1 MKTKSLLFL
10 ALALVLSLCLALV
23 ACDDKNGGQDNGVGD
38 NTVTTVKELSA
49 ENGVSASGTFE
60 SGSAL
65 KAEHHTSDS
74 EQGKAAIA
82 AIDKPYDS
90 AKIAVFDI
98 SVSKNGEKVQ
108 PNGKVKVTMPKPF
121 EADVY
126 VTYHIKGDNTAEEL
140 ETAIDGNNISFE
152 TTSFSYFVVTTEK
165 VAHRTKLNYKGVWA
179 PSETGKP
186 VDITEYF
193 KNGHMIDKAGD
204 SFTIA
209 DAVEA
214 DTALKLCANFDNYK
228 YDVRAREALGFL
240 FGQDRKFEF
249 CAEFRVGSPTGPAIA
264 KWHGYDI
271 YSHEWEKTYDDGKTV
286 SWKQYYYLNFIGEV
300 HPELEYIKF
309 ASVKNVDGY
318 TDENGGW
325 ISEEDALDVYVVRTV
340 VGISEGAKS
349 HLTSAAPY
357 GVTKI
362 PDEATNVRTSS
373 SPGFPRYWWYF
384 YVEERFST
392 HWLLINGNVKATVFN
407 GRGEFVQSGYNMKLK
422 FDYDE
427 KLDNGFS
434 ENRLNRYFILLE
446 EDGVENP
453 ECRMD
458 ILFLQNP

>member
-1 MKTKSLLFL
+1 MKKISKLIAFV
-10 ALALVLSLCLALV
+10 LVLVLGVILV
-23 ACDDKNGGQDNGVGD
+23 ACGNKGGGGD
-38 NTVTTVKELSA
+38 NTATTVNELTA
-49 ENGVSASGTFE
+49 ESGVSASGTFE
-60 SGSAL
+60 GGSKL
-65 KAEHHTSDS
+65 KAEAHTADS
-74 EQGKAAIA
+74 EKGRAAIS
-82 AIDKPYDS
+82 AIDKSYDS
-90 AKIAVFDI
+90 ARVAVFDI
-98 SVSKNGEKVQ
+98 TLTKGGEKVQ
-108 PNGKVKVTMPKPF
+108 PSGKVKITMPKPF
-121 EADVY
+121 EADEY
-126 VTYHIKGDNTAEEL
+126 VTYHVKGDVVEEL
-140 ETAIDGNNISFE
+140 ETAVVGDKISFE
-152 TTSFSYFVVTTEK
+152 TTSFSYFVITTNK
-165 VAHRTKLNYKGVWA
+165 VMHRTKLNYKGVWA
-179 PSETGKP
+179 PSATGEP

-193 KNGHMIDKAGD
+193 KDPLMIDKEGD
-204 SFTIA
+204 AYKMA
-209 DAVEA
+209 DVVEE
-214 DTALKLCANFDNYK
+214 DTALKLCSNPDNYK
-228 YDVRAREALGFL
+228 YEARARDKIGYL
-240 FGQDRKFEF
+240 FARGTEDWEF
-249 CAEFRVGSPTGPAIA
+249 CAEIRAGSPTGPAIA
-264 KWHGYDI
+264 KWQGYDI
-271 YSHEWEKTYDDGKTV
+271 YSHEWRKTYDDGTTV

-325 ISEEDALDVYVVRTV
+325 ISEKDALDVYVVRTV
-340 VGISEGAKS
+340 VGISEGVRS
-349 HLTSAAPY
+349 HLTPAASY
-357 GVTKI
+357 GVIKI

-392 HWLLINGNVKATVFN
+392 HWLLINGNVRATVFN

>member
-1 MKTKSLLFL
+1 MKKISKLIAFV
-10 ALALVLSLCLALV
+10 LVLVLGVILV
-23 ACDDKNGGQDNGVGD
+23 ACGNKGGGD
-38 NTVTTVKELSA
+38 NTAATVNELTA
-49 ENGVSASGTFE
+49 ESGVSASGTFE
-60 SGSAL
+60 GGSKL
-65 KAEHHTSDS
+65 KAEAHTAES
-74 EQGKAAIA
+74 EKGRAAIS

-90 AKIAVFDI
+90 ARVAVFDI
-98 SVSKNGEKVQ
+98 TLTKGGEKVQ
-108 PNGKVKVTMPKPF
+108 PSGKVKITMPKPF
-121 EADVY
+121 EADEY
-126 VTYHIKGDNTAEEL
+126 VTYHVKGDVVEEL
-140 ETAIDGNNISFE
+140 ETAVVGDKISFE
-152 TTSFSYFVVTTEK
+152 TTSFSYFVITTNK
-165 VAHRTKLNYKGVWA
+165 VMHRTKLNYKGVWA
-179 PSETGKP
+179 PSEKGEP
-186 VDITEYF
+186 VDITYLF
-193 KNGHMIDKAGD
+193 KDAYMIDKEGD
-204 SFTIA
+204 AYKMA

-214 DTALKLCANFDNYK
+214 DTALKLCSNPDNYK
-228 YDVRAREALGFL
+228 YEARARDKIGYL
-240 FGQDRKFEF
+240 FARGTEDWEF
-249 CAEFRVGSPTGPAIA
+249 CAEIRAGSPTGPAIA
-264 KWHGYDI
+264 KWHGYEI
-271 YSHEWEKTYDDGKTV
+271 YSYYRHEKYDDYEDFKWTE
-286 SWKQYYYLNFIGEV
+286 SHFLQFIGEV
-300 HPELEYIKF
+300 HPKLEYIKF
-309 ASVKNVDGY
+309 DSVKNVDGY

-325 ISEEDALDVYVVRTV
+325 ISKEDSLDVYVVRTV

-349 HLTSAAPY
+349 HLTSAAPH

-373 SPGFPRYWWYF
+373 SSGFPRYWWYF

>member
-1 MKTKSLLFL
+1 MNKKFLLFL
-10 ALALVLSLCLALV
+10 TLALVLSLCLSLV
-23 ACDDKNGGQDNGVGD
+23 ACNDNG
-38 NTVTTVKELSA
+38 NTVNKLS
-49 ENGVSASGTFE
+49 TE
-60 SGSAL
+60 SGITADGVFEKDSVL
-65 KAEHHTSDS
+65 KAEHHATDS
-74 EQGKAAIA
+74 EQGKAAMA

-90 AKIAVFDI
+90 ARVVVFDI
-98 SVSKNGEKVQ
+98 TLTKGGEKAQ
-108 PNGKVKVTMPKPF
+108 PSGKVKITMPKPF
-121 EADVY
+121 EADEY
-126 VTYHIKGDNTAEEL
+126 VTYHVKGDVVEEL
-140 ETAIDGNNISFE
+140 ETAVVGDKISFE
-152 TTSFSYFVVTTEK
+152 TTSFSYFVITTNK

-179 PSETGKP
+179 PSATGEP
-186 VDITEYF
+186 FDITYLF
-193 KNGHMIDKAGD
+193 KDPLMIDKEGD
-204 SFTIA
+204 AYKMA
-209 DAVEA
+209 DAVEE
-214 DTALKLCANFDNYK
+214 DTALKLCANPDNYK
-228 YDVRAREALGFL
+228 YEARARDKIGYL
-240 FGQDRKFEF
+240 FARGSEDWEF
-249 CAEFRVGSPTGPAIA
+249 CAEIRAGSPTGPAIA
-264 KWHGYDI
+264 KWHGYEI
-271 YSHEWEKTYDDGKTV
+271 YSYNRHEKYDDYEDFKWTE
-286 SWKQYYYLNFIGEV
+286 SHFLQFIGEV
-300 HPELEYIKF
+300 HPKLEYIKF

-325 ISEEDALDVYVVRTV
+325 ISKEDALDVYVVRTV
-340 VGISEGAKS
+340 VGISEGVRS
-349 HLTSAAPY
+349 HLTSAAPH

>member
-1 MKTKSLLFL
+1 MKKISKLIAFV
-10 ALALVLSLCLALV
+10 LVLVLGVILV
-23 ACDDKNGGQDNGVGD
+23 ACGNKGGGD
-38 NTVTTVKELSA
+38 NTAATVNELTA
-49 ENGVSASGTFE
+49 ESGVSASGTFE
-60 SGSAL
+60 GGSKL
-65 KAEHHTSDS
+65 KAEAHAADS
-74 EQGKAAIA
+74 EKGLAAIS

-90 AKIAVFDI
+90 ARVAVFDI
-98 SVSKNGEKVQ
+98 TLTKGGEKVQ
-108 PNGKVKVTMPKPF
+108 PSGKVKITMPKPF
-121 EADVY
+121 EADEY
-126 VTYHIKGDNTAEEL
+126 VTYHVKGDVVEEL
-140 ETAIDGNNISFE
+140 ETAVVGDKISFE
-152 TTSFSYFVVTTEK
+152 TTSFSYFVITTNK
-165 VAHRTKLNYKGVWA
+165 VMHRTKLNYKGVWA

-186 VDITEYF
+186 VDITYLF

-204 SFTIA
+204 SYKMA
-209 DAVEA
+209 DAVEG

-228 YDVRAREALGFL
+228 YDVRAREALGIL

-249 CAEFRVGSPTGPAIA
+249 FAELRAGSPTGPAIA
-264 KWHGYDI
+264 KWQGYDI
-271 YSHEWEKTYDDGKTV
+271 YSHEWRKTYDDGKTV

-325 ISEEDALDVYVVRTV
+325 ISKEDALDVYVVRTV
-340 VGISEGAKS
+340 VGISEGARS
-349 HLTSAAPY
+349 HLTPAAPY
-357 GVTKI
+357 GVIKI

-392 HWLLINGNVKATVFN
+392 HWLLINGNVRATVFN

-422 FDYDE
+422 LDYDE
-427 KLDNGFS
+427 KFDNGFS